1 MRQVKIISMILVITL
16 MIGLFADVEVEAKK
30 VGMKNEQNTVVK
42 NTMIENESV
51 IIEQSA
57 AAPEMVEETIGEIS
71 IADQIVTEP
80 EMSGQVTT
88 ETSMANQVTSMYG
101 TKEQTT
107 EEIATTEQSTGESE
121 ISEQVTT
128 PICEE
133 KTTVGEPEYTTREW
147 LTTAAS
153 GCTTASHT
161 TTVSECTTVCH
172 TTTAEE
178 TTKKLNGEPEE
189 LPFPTIRLD
198 PDNISNGTTTN
209 KNMSNISA
217 TKSYNDKKPVMLNYD
232 FCIDK
237 TGKARVMV
245 LSEAY
250 YKKTCQAKISLKIQR
265 KNGRK
270 WKKYKK
276 FKVTKKGNIVF
287 LNKKLKIKKSG
298 TYRMK
303 VCIKFYRKKKRIQEY
318 NITSK
323 VQKYKRKQV
332 KT

>member
-128 PICEE
+128 QICEE
-133 KTTVGEPEYTTREW
+133 ETTAEEPEYTTREW
-147 LTTAAS
+147 LTTGAS
-153 GCTTASHT
+153 GCTTASQT
-161 TTVSECTTVCH
+161 TIV
-172 TTTAEE
+172 EE
-178 TTKKLNGEPEE
+178 TTNKSNNETEKP
-189 LPFPTIRLD
+189 PFPTIRLD

-237 TGKARVMV
+237 TGKARAMI

-287 LNKKLKIKKSG
+287 LNKNLKIKKSG

>member
-1 MRQVKIISMILVITL
+1 MRQVKIVSMILVITL
-16 MIGLFADVEVEAKK
+16 MIGLFADVDVEAKK

-42 NTMIENESV
+42 STMIENESV

-57 AAPEMVEETIGEIS
+57 AAPEMIEETTGEIS

-80 EMSGQVTT
+80 EMSEQATT
-88 ETSMANQVTSMYG
+88 ETSMENQITSMYG

-107 EEIATTEQSTGESE
+107 AEIAITEQSTGECE
-121 ISEQVTT
+121 TSEQVTT
-128 PICEE
+128 QICGEE
-133 KTTVGEPEYTTREW
+133 TTGEPEYTTREW
-147 LTTAAS
+147 LTTIES
-153 GCTTASHT
+153 GCTTAYHP
-161 TTVSECTTVCH
+161 TTV
-172 TTTAEE
+172 EE
-178 TTKKLNGEPEE
+178 TTSKLNNEIEKP
-189 LPFPTIRLD
+189 PFPTIRLD
-198 PDNISNGTTTN
+198 PDIISNSTTIN
-209 KNMSNISA
+209 KDVSSVIA
-217 TKSYNDKKPVMLNYD
+217 TKGYNDKKTLMFNYD

-250 YKKTCQAKISLKIQR
+250 YKKIYKAKISLKIQR
-265 KNGRK
+265 KNGLK

-287 LNKKLKIKKSG
+287 LNKNLKIKKSG

-303 VCIKFYRKKKRIQEY
+303 VCIKFYRKKKRIQKY

-323 VQKYKRKQV
+323 VQKYKRRQV
-332 KT
+332 KV